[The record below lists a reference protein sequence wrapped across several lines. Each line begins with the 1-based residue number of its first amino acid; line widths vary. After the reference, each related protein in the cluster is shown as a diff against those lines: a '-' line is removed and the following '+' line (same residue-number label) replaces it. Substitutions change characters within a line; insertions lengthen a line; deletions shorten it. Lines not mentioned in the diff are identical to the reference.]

1 MGKVDTRRLSD
12 WLEIVAASGVIL
24 SLLFVGFEIRQNTAI
39 ARGQA
44 RQDLAQL
51 NQEWL
56 VLLSQDTEFEALW
69 NDAFGLTPRK
79 LSPDEE
85 RRAQYIMTIHLRRLE
100 NVYLQYR
107 EGLVEKSAL
116 RNYGFQ
122 NIEMFRRPEFERYW
136 VDTGWRA
143 GFDAEFADFLDS
155 VRTAAREGDTHD

>member
-1 MGKVDTRRLSD
+1 MSEGNAKRWSD
-12 WLEIVAASGVIL
+12 WLEIVAAFGVIL

-44 RQDLAQL
+44 RQDLAQI

-56 VLLSQDTEFEALW
+56 VLISQDVEFEALW
-69 NDAFGLTPRK
+69 NDAFGPAPRE
-79 LSPDEE
+79 LSAAED

-116 RNYGFQ
+116 QNYGFAQ
-122 NIEMFRRPEFERYW
+122 TEMFRRPEFERYW
-136 VDTGWRA
+136 IDQGWRKAYDA
-143 GFDAEFADFLDS
+143 GFADLLDS
-155 VRTAAREGDTHD
+155 VRLSERNGDAND

>member
-1 MGKVDTRRLSD
+1 MSKVDTKRLSD
-12 WLEIVAASGVIL
+12 WLEIVAATGVIL

-56 VLLSQDTEFEALW
+56 VLLSQDAEFEALW
-69 NDAFGLTPRK
+69 DDAFGPNARE
-79 LSPDEE
+79 LSADEE

-107 EGLVEKSAL
+107 EGLVEESAL
-116 RNYGFQ
+116 QNYGFA
-122 NIEMFRRPEFERYW
+122 NIATFQRPEFERYW
-136 VDTGWRA
+136 MDPVSYTHLRA
-143 GFDAEFADFLDS
+143 HET
-155 VRTAAREGDTHD
+155 RR

>member
-1 MGKVDTRRLSD
+1 MSTIETRRLSD
-12 WLEIVAASGVIL
+12 WFEFIATVGVIL

-56 VLLSQDTEFEALW
+56 VLIAQDTEFEALW
-69 NDAFGLTPRK
+69 NDAFGPNVRH

-85 RRAQYIMTIHLRRLE
+85 RRAQYIMTIHMRRLE

-107 EGLVEKSAL
+107 EGLVDASAL
-116 RNYGFQ
+116 RNYGFAQ
-122 NIEMFRRPEFERYW
+122 IEMFRRPEFERYW
-136 VDTGWRA
+136 IDQGWRK

-155 VRTAAREGDTHD
+155 VRLSERNGDAND